1 MKIKAIAVIIF
12 LGMGLTSC
20 DYQVNNSIKQPD
32 HRKGDVYVYGVH
44 PDSAA
49 VQSKKKYTAKPELE
63 QRTNAIREKMFGNNK
78 KTNAGA

>member
-1 MKIKAIAVIIF
+1 MKIKAIAIII
-12 LGMGLTSC
+12 LGMGLASC

-32 HRKGDVYVYGVH
+32 VRKGDSYVYGVH

-63 QRTNAIREKMFGNNK
+63 QRTNALREKMFGNNK